1 MERMSMNRVFVLVA
15 AIGMMAST
23 AQAQSGFGERPTL
36 GVFGGVTL
44 PTGDFKDEVGKGWH
58 AGGLVKIRAYKALD
72 IRVDGT
78 YTKLGTKEFPGVNET
93 GSRIA
98 TLKTD
103 GKVTFGTLD
112 AVVNMGADSAMY
124 PGDNSVS
131 PYLVGGLGAYHVD
144 FAATCTPEPGFPT
157 VCDGFSEPAR
167 TNMGFNVGAG
177 GSLPLVG
184 VRAFLEAR
192 YHHVFRSAD
201 IGGSRSMFLISAGL
215 RFR

>member
-1 MERMSMNRVFVLVA
+1 MNRVLSLLAVFGVV
-15 AIGMMAST
+15 MMAAT
-23 AQAQSGFGERPTL
+23 AEAQSGFGERPTI

-44 PTGDFKDEVGKGWH
+44 PLGDFKDDVGTGWH
-58 AGGLVKIRAYKALD
+58 AGALAKIRLYKALD
-72 IRVDGT
+72 LRVDGT
-78 YTKLGTKEFPGVNET
+78 YTKLGTKEFPGVNES
-93 GSRIA
+93 GAPIA

-131 PYLVGGLGAYHVD
+131 PYLVGGLGVYNVD
-144 FAATCTPEPGFPT
+144 FAATCTPASGFPT
-157 VCDGFSEPAR
+157 VCDGFSEPAK
-167 TNMGFNVGAG
+167 TNIGFNAGAG
-177 GSLPLVG
+177 GSLPLIG
-184 VRAFLEAR
+184 IRAFLEAR
-192 YHHVFRSAD
+192 YHHIFRSAD